1 MLTVV
6 YILCAVIGVFLIIN
20 AVLVVTLHRL
30 NRKLAKPRDLSP
42 EESKDENSLI
52 N

>member
-30 NRKLAKPRDLSP
+30 NRKLAKTRDLP
-42 EESKDENSLI
+42 PKESKDEPPLI

>member
-6 YILCAVIGVFLIIN
+6 YILCAVIGVFFLIN
-20 AVLVVTLHRL
+20 AVLVITLHRL
-30 NRKLAKPRDLSP
+30 NRKLAKNHDLSKNNP
-42 EESKDENSLI
+42 KDENTLI